1 MLLNAGCKEKQWE
14 FTNGIASEYKWVG
27 QNGSEL
33 LANGVCIERG
43 YQKHFVPEE
52 GRTKVH
58 CNIEKQKLRA
68 VDAKKKTISLD
79 FTLTMRWL
87 DPHIR
92 TNEDYIEK
100 DIVLSPKAIEMIWT
114 PDMHIWNR
122 ARSFDNEW
130 RSMISSMI
138 MSTNKRNQLDVCND
152 TNNHHTKT
160 GIEMRYEISTTVFCE
175 FEHSNFPMDQQTCNI
190 SYGSGSSSA
199 IFALYDWKQD
209 FPNQHQ
215 ESIIKRTDDFEV
227 SMSFFD
233 QGTCHGNNIVGITV
247 EMKRV
252 TTSFI
257 LKYYIPC
264 MAIVLVSVIGFV
276 FPISAIPGRTALLVT
291 QFLTLINLFISQ
303 MVI

>member
-1 MLLNAGCKEKQWE
+1 MIEAGCKEKEWKYDKGLAYEYQWV
-14 FTNGIASEYKWVG
+14 A
-27 QNGSEL
+27 QNQSKL
-33 LANGVCIERG
+33 LEKGVCIERG
-43 YQKHFVPEE
+43 YQKHFVPEK
-52 GRTKVH
+52 GITKVH
-58 CNIEKQKLRA
+58 CTIEKQKLRK
-68 VDAKKKTISLD
+68 VDAKENTVSID

-92 TNEDYIEK
+92 TNEGYLEED

-114 PDMHIWNR
+114 PDMHVWDS
-122 ARSFDNEW
+122 ASFGNEW
-130 RSMISSMI
+130 EKMISSKI
-138 MSTNKRNQLDVCND
+138 LSTNKRNQLDVCDDRENQR
-152 TNNHHTKT
+152 TKT
-160 GIEMRYEISTTVFCE
+160 GIEMRYEIKTTVFCQ
-175 FEHSNFPMDQQTCNI
+175 FDHSTYPMDNQTCEI
-190 SYGSGSSSA
+190 SFGSGSSSA